1 MSMSEFEKHVDR
13 EGDDLS
19 SLFITE
25 VPLPADFSEDD
36 VAFAQELSQL
46 FSPEEEVLPPFFAQ
60 TLLAAE
66 DPRYVALDHGFAQKT
81 SARVFRSL
89 KLRRRLFSQ
98 QRSILRAIVGALHE
112 ISIRKSLLAW
122 ASVLML
128 IMI

>member
-46 FSPEEEVLPPFFAQ
+46 FSPEEEVLPPFFSQ
-60 TLLAAE
+60 TLLAGE

-81 SARVFRSL
+81 CARVFRSL
-89 KLRRRLFSQ
+89 KLCSRLFSH
-98 QRSILRAIVGALHE
+98 QRSILRAIVGAVDDNM
-112 ISIRKSLLAW
+112 IRRRQLT
-122 ASVLML
+122 SV
-128 IMI
+128 